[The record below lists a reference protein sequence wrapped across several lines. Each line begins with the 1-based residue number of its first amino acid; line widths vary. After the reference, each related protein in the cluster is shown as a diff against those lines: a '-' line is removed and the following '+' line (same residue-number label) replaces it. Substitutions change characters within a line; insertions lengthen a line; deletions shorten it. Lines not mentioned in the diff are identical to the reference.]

1 MNSLEIR
8 KFIKEKRNA
17 LSEKQILTLSNIIT
31 KKVLSLDLSAFNNI
45 FIYRSFRSEVSTELL
60 IKNFLSQN
68 KTLAF
73 PVTIGENILAGI
85 PTTKENALSPFG
97 VSEPKN
103 YTIMD
108 KVELCIVP
116 LLACDKNK
124 NRIGYGKGFYD
135 RFFVNNPCY
144 KIGICFDFQVVDS
157 LTPNAWDIP
166 LDMIITD
173 KQIIK

>member
-1 MNSLEIR
+1 MNTIA

-31 KKVLSLDLSAFNNI
+31 EKVLSLDLSALNNI

-73 PVTIGENILAGI
+73 PVTIGENMLAGI
-85 PTTKENALSPFG
+85 PTTDKNSVSSFG
-97 VSEPKN
+97 VLEPKE
-103 YTIMD
+103 YSIME
-108 KVELCIVP
+108 KVDLCIVP

-144 KIGICFDFQVVDS
+144 KIGICFDFQVIDNLS
-157 LTPNAWDIP
+157 PNAWDIP